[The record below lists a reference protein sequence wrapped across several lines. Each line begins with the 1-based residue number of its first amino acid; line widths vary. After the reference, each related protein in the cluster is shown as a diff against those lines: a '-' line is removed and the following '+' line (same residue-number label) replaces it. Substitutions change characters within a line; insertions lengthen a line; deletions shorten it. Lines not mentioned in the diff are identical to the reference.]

1 MAEQELT
8 RERLSQTEVDPKLY
22 YDYEGRFIKQKLE
35 RDRLA
40 LLPHVL
46 KPAMFARTG
55 WALGDPGVFERLS
68 VAPLSALTCRFIE
81 LKGGERSPL
90 QRQIPAQPAYVLAG
104 SGESIQDGVGHVI
117 AAEDVALIPPWTK
130 FQWLAGPDGL
140 TLWLPQVRI
149 WHVLGLLWQEQFELG
164 QAPAGTEALK
174 DAAGQLAGYRVPAGL
189 MGLEDDVEVRLGGDK
204 KRETV
209 FQARRSAKPASDGGT
224 RYDWFLRKL
233 NEENRLEADGPRV
246 VRAADKP
253 WESTR
258 HGKLKYYLDAWSKA
272 AGQPVDV
279 MALEIEPGGSSG
291 KHRHIF
297 EELLLVVDGHGHDTH
312 EATRQEWSA
321 GDLICLPAMTEHQHF
336 NDGDKPAHL
345 VSVWARQLAHEYLGG
360 IEHIADASSWKESK

>member
-189 MGLEDDVEVRLGGDK
+189 MGLEEDVEVRLGGDK

-336 NDGDKPAHL
+336 NDGDKPARL